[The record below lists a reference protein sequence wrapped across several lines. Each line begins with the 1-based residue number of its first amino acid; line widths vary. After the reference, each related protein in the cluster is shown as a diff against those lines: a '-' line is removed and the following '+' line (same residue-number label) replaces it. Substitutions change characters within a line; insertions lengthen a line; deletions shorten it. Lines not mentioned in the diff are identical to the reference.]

1 MVTSPMP
8 LRFSNPA
15 QSAPSPV
22 TVQMSIQGELL
33 VAQFQVAAEEIFAK
47 KDLGPTN
54 YPYEFDVV
62 ELFVTCSDASKPPYF
77 EYEVSP
83 FNQSLQVNVITPRQ
97 EYYFGVKNGFTHS
110 AALTERGW
118 QAEMRIPLMNIGWH
132 GSGHEIRGNAYAALG
147 QGEKR
152 AYWSLF
158 ELPPGKPDFH
168 VPAAFKKFF

>member
-1 MVTSPMP
+1 MKTENLP
-8 LRFSNPA
+8 LAFSNPK
-15 QSAPSPV
+15 QTSSPPV
-22 TVQMSIQGELL
+22 TVQLSIQGELL
-33 VAQFQVAAEEIFAK
+33 IASFKVMTTEIFAK
-47 KDLGPTN
+47 KELGPTN

-62 ELFVTCSDASKPPYF
+62 ELFVTCSDAVKPPYF
-77 EYEVSP
+77 EFEVSP
-83 FNQSLQVNVITPRQ
+83 YNQSLQVNVIEPRQ
-97 EYYFGVKNGFTHS
+97 EYYFGVKNGFKHS
-110 AALTERGW
+110 ASEVPGGW
-118 QAEMRIPLMNIGWH
+118 SAEMRIPLMNIGWH